1 MRLHPNDN
9 VGLALTKV
17 KENSPFENVIAL
29 ANIPA
34 GHKIALT
41 EMQVGDAILKY
52 NQTIGFASQ
61 IIHCGDHVHTHNIEM
76 RSFERIP
83 EAGVLQNKK
92 TNLQPFRATYD
103 QAEKSEPE
111 ITSEF

>member
-9 VGLALTKV
+9 VGLALKKI
-17 KENSPFENVIAL
+17 KENSSFENVIAQ

-41 EMQVGDAILKY
+41 EIQVGDAIRKY

-61 IIHCGDHVHTHNIEM
+61 TIHCGD
-76 RSFERIP
+76 
-83 EAGVLQNKK
+83 
-92 TNLQPFRATYD
+92 
-103 QAEKSEPE
+103 
-111 ITSEF
+111 